1 MEQYVHIVKQGVHL
15 IYMDGGIL
23 FIIFNIM
30 LVEGFDITG
39 NILYSKTG
47 SKSSNILTKSSSIS
61 SEDSQPDKVLSLTN
75 FFDYWISKLFYFQ
88 ALLKIPENEIV
99 F

>member
-47 SKSSNILTKSSSIS
+47 SKSSNI
-61 SEDSQPDKVLSLTN
+61 
-75 FFDYWISKLFYFQ
+75 
-88 ALLKIPENEIV
+88 
-99 F
+99 